1 MQIDHSKLSSLLET
15 AIVAAR
21 AAGQM
26 AIEELE
32 YLKVSIKNNNE
43 FVTQADVKCQNE
55 IITIIKR
62 NFPDHGF
69 IAEEGNEGK
78 SLLVP
83 PRGDDKIW
91 WVIDPIDGTNNFAH
105 KLLSFTVSI
114 AAICDGEPIV
124 GVIFEPATDSIYTA
138 VKDGQAQLN
147 GRSIEAG
154 DTKIDMFASI
164 GLDSNF
170 DNGVPQWTQYIMQ
183 HTRYRNFGTTA
194 LHLACVA
201 KGGLIA
207 CIVRGAKLWD
217 IAAGTLIVETAGGL
231 VTDWQGKKLFPI
243 NLDSYQH
250 RTFDTMAANKTIQ
263 RELIELLD
271 KG

>member
-1 MQIDHSKLSSLLET
+1 MQVDQSKLSSLLET

-21 AAGQM
+21 AAGQL
-26 AIEELE
+26 AIEGLE
-32 YLKVSIKNNNE
+32 YLKVSVKNGNE
-43 FVTQADVKCQNE
+43 FVTQSDIKCQNA
-55 IITIIKR
+55 IIAKIKE

-69 IAEEGNEGK
+69 IAEEGQDGK
-78 SLLVP
+78 SLIVP
-83 PRGDDKIW
+83 PRGDDRVW

-114 AAICDGEPIV
+114 AAISEGEPIV

-138 VKDGQAQLN
+138 VKDGHAQLN
-147 GRSIEAG
+147 GRKIEAG
-154 DTKIDMFASI
+154 NDKIDTFNSI

-207 CIVRGAKLWD
+207 C
-217 IAAGTLIVETAGGL
+217 
-231 VTDWQGKKLFPI
+231 
-243 NLDSYQH
+243 
-250 RTFDTMAANKTIQ
+250 
-263 RELIELLD
+263 
-271 KG
+271 